1 MSSQPQTTNPTQ
13 SEQEQI
19 NLIKS
24 HDVLLLLQHLAQRE
38 EVTVKI
44 ILDCLYDIG
53 ASNIIHNKLRSRPLK
68 IILGTIS
75 KLSKPAFRVVAY
87 YWFKKNC
94 PELITNWL
102 LDQVKFEPATTAI
115 VEVEADYTSASIKK
129 NEEIKSLYSQVRLLK
144 GILIIVVLAFSSSFI
159 WLFHNIKPQLTL
171 DREPT
176 PNSVVRE

>member
-1 MSSQPQTTNPTQ
+1 MSSRPKTTIPTQ

-24 HDVLLLLQHLAQRE
+24 HDVLLLLQHLAERE

-44 ILDCLYDIG
+44 ILDCLYDLG
-53 ASNIIHNKLRSRPLK
+53 SSNIINNNLHSRPLK
-68 IILGTIS
+68 VILGTIS

-115 VEVEADYTSASIKK
+115 VEVEPDYSSASLKN
-129 NEEIKSLYSQVRLLK
+129 NEEIKSLHSQVRLLK
-144 GILIIVVLAFSSSFI
+144 GILIIVVFAFSSSFI
-159 WLFHNIKPQLTL
+159 WLFHNIKPNLIL

-176 PNSVVRE
+176 PNSIVSE